1 MLTATVT
8 VVLVVTAL
16 VSVVVIRGLIDDRI
30 NSRMLDTSQR
40 VRASLVG
47 LPGLVIDRPTVENMA
62 KSGSA
67 VVVMLQD
74 GRPVM
79 WINGEADTAQLVT
92 ESALSDEQPHTV
104 RDRDDLMAIWL
115 DTAGTGLTVAD
126 GSRTISPTA
135 VVVAISTA
143 RESAALRTIAG
154 VSAAGMLG
162 AIATLIALTVVIVGR
177 GLRPLREISERAEEY
192 ADGNRSVRLP
202 EDLRDSDMARLA
214 STLNQALDAQRDA
227 EQRLRSFVADASHE
241 LRTPLTIATGW
252 IELDGQG
259 GLTDQDRRDHAME
272 RVQVQLGR
280 MRILIDELALLARL
294 DRERPLTLEDVDLS
308 ALTNEVV
315 DDARLMNPDRVVTVH
330 AVGPA
335 PLRADRPRL
344 QQVLAN
350 LIGNAVKHTPSGTPI
365 EVVVTPAP
373 ASPGAMHTVLVTDH
387 GPGIPAQEQTYVFE
401 RFWRGDSSRHRQSGG
416 SGLGLA
422 IVASI
427 VAAHGGTSEVI
438 SAPGEGT
445 TIQIRLP
452 LTADPQSV
460 RGRPE
465 PSVAGTARGAGQ
477 GLAAGPS
484 TPGSGSKV
492 TGASNAALRAA
503 RRNAPRTAG
512 PTSRMTTAVVAARPV
527 SHPNDVAASNRR

>member
-1 MLTATVT
+1 MRRTREWTTAQRLIVTLTATVT
-8 VVLVVTAL
+8 VVLLVTAL

-79 WINGEADTAQLVT
+79 WINGEADTAELAT
-92 ESALSDEQPHTV
+92 ESALADGQPHPV

-126 GSRTISPTA
+126 GTRTITPTA

-192 ADGNRSVRLP
+192 ANGNRAVRLP
-202 EDLRDSDMARLA
+202 EDLNDSDMARLA
-214 STLNQALDAQRDA
+214 TTLNQALDAQRDA

-294 DRERPLTLEDVDLS
+294 DRERPLTLEDVDLT

-315 DDARLMNPDRVVTVH
+315 DDARLMNPDRAITVR
-330 AVGPA
+330 AAGPA
-335 PLRADRPRL
+335 PLRADGPRL

-350 LIGNAVKHTPSGTPI
+350 LVGNAVKHTPAGTPV
-365 EVVVTPAP
+365 EVTVTPAP
-373 ASPGAMHTVLVTDH
+373 APGAGSAPRAAMHTVLVTDH

-445 TIQIRLP
+445 TIRIRLP
-452 LTADPQSV
+452 LTPDPHSV
-460 RGRPE
+460 RERPE
-465 PSVAGTARGAGQ
+465 PSLPEPKAEPV
-477 GLAAGPS
+477 
-484 TPGSGSKV
+484 
-492 TGASNAALRAA
+492 RA
-503 RRNAPRTAG
+503 
-512 PTSRMTTAVVAARPV
+512 
-527 SHPNDVAASNRR
+527 

>member
-1 MLTATVT
+1 MRRTRDWTTAQRLIVTLTATVT
-8 VVLVVTAL
+8 VVLLVTAL

-30 NSRMLDTSQR
+30 NSRLLDTSQR
-40 VRASLVG
+40 IRASLVG

-62 KSGSA
+62 KSGSG

-74 GRPVM
+74 GQPVM
-79 WINGEADTAQLVT
+79 WINGEADTAQLAT
-92 ESALSDEQPHTV
+92 ESALTDGQPHPV
-104 RDRDDLMAIWL
+104 RDRDDLVAIWL
-115 DTAGTGLTVAD
+115 DTADTGLTVAD
-126 GSRTISPTA
+126 GTRTITPTA

-162 AIATLIALTVVIVGR
+162 AIATLIALTVIIVGR
-177 GLRPLREISERAEEY
+177 GLRPLREISERADEY
-192 ADGNRSVRLP
+192 AKGNRSVRLP
-202 EDLRDSDMARLA
+202 EDLNDSDMARLA
-214 STLNQALDAQRDA
+214 TTLNQALDAQRDA

-259 GLTDQDRRDHAME
+259 GLADQDRRDHAME

-294 DRERPLTLEDVDLS
+294 DRERPLALEDVDLAS
-308 ALTNEVV
+308 LTNEVV
-315 DDARLMNPDRVVTVH
+315 DDARLMNPDRTITVH
-330 AVGPA
+330 ASGPA
-335 PLRADRPRL
+335 RLRADGPRL

-350 LIGNAVKHTPSGTPI
+350 LIGNSVKHTPSGTPI
-365 EVVVTPAP
+365 EVTVTPAP
-373 ASPGAMHTVLVTDH
+373 GATPARVAMHTVLVTDH

-401 RFWRGDSSRHRQSGG
+401 RFWRGDSSRHRHSGG

-445 TIQIRLP
+445 TIRIGLP
-452 LTADPQSV
+452 LSADPRSV
-460 RGRPE
+460 RERPE
-465 PSVAGTARGAGQ
+465 PSVSEPHAE
-477 GLAAGPS
+477 P
-484 TPGSGSKV
+484 V
-492 TGASNAALRAA
+492 RA
-503 RRNAPRTAG
+503 
-512 PTSRMTTAVVAARPV
+512 
-527 SHPNDVAASNRR
+527 

>member
-1 MLTATVT
+1 MRRTREWTTAQRLIVTLTATVT

-62 KSGSA
+62 RSGSA

-79 WINGEADTAQLVT
+79 WINGEPDTAQLAT
-92 ESALSDEQPHTV
+92 ESALTDGQPHTV

-294 DRERPLTLEDVDLS
+294 DRERPLTLEDVDLT

-445 TIQIRLP
+445 TIRIRLP

-465 PSVAGTARGAGQ
+465 PSVAEPHAE
-477 GLAAGPS
+477 
-484 TPGSGSKV
+484 
-492 TGASNAALRAA
+492 
-503 RRNAPRTAG
+503 
-512 PTSRMTTAVVAARPV
+512 PV
-527 SHPNDVAASNRR
+527 KA